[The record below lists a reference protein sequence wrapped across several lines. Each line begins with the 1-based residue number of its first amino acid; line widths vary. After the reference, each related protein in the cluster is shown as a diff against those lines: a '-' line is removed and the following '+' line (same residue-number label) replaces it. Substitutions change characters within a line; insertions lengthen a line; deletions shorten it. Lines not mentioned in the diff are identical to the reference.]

1 MRTWSRS
8 RCWALLC
15 GAHGVIIPKRGGAGI
30 TPTVSKSS
38 AGAVSILPVARV
50 ANIGQ
55 TVRWLKEQNVF
66 VYCAQ
71 MGGVTPYKQDLT
83 GPLAI
88 VMGSEGR
95 GVSPLVQKLCDG
107 TLSLP
112 MAADCGG
119 VDSFNVSVAA
129 GMLLYEIDRQ
139 RALRAEK
146 E

>member
-1 MRTWSRS
+1 M
-8 RCWALLC
+8 C
-15 GAHGVIIPKRGGAGI
+15 
-30 TPTVSKSS
+30 
-38 AGAVSILPVARV
+38 
-50 ANIGQ
+50 
-55 TVRWLKEQNVF
+55 
-66 VYCAQ
+66 
-71 MGGVTPYKQDLT
+71 
-83 GPLAI
+83 AI
-88 VMGSEGR
+88 VKSQIKKSGFDGTT
-95 GVSPLVQKLCDG
+95 PLVQKLCDG